1 VIGILWHTPS
11 PNNLN
16 NLKAQEKKKRKM
28 SGRLVVGGLVGN
40 ERRGELKGLGVKG
53 MNEFFTLLF
62 DFFFLFLSMIYLFFF
77 QAELTQSLQ
86 QLSEKAK
93 SATEVI
99 QRLKSSSERVQVSA
113 GRMRWPSDGAEVN
126 DPS

>member
-16 NLKAQEKKKRKM
+16 NLKAQEKKKKRKM
-28 SGRLVVGGLVGN
+28 SGRLVVWGLVGN

-62 DFFFLFLSMIYLFFF
+62 GFFFSFSFDDLFIFLSGRVDAIAATAVGESQKRDGSDPALE
-77 QAELTQSLQ
+77 ELVGT
-86 QLSEKAK
+86 
-93 SATEVI
+93 
-99 QRLKSSSERVQVSA
+99 RSSKC
-113 GRMRWPSDGAEVN
+113 GA
-126 DPS
+126 DAMAI